1 MTLPLLLHACSSQ
14 LGSMLSPEVLLPSHA
29 PFTQPY
35 EGPGKRAETGREEGD
50 GERGITSDLL

>member
-1 MTLPLLLHACSSQ
+1 MDQPLLLHACSSQ
-14 LGSMLSPEVLLPSHA
+14 LGNMLSPEVLLPSGA

-50 GERGITSDLL
+50 GEGGKRQDL

>member
-1 MTLPLLLHACSSQ
+1 
-14 LGSMLSPEVLLPSHA
+14 MLSPEVLLPSGA

-50 GERGITSDLL
+50 GEEGKRQDL